1 MRWIAVSATAAVLLA
16 GCSLGGDDGASS
28 AFEDADFVV
37 NLDDRETEESEEDL
51 GAVALTR
58 RGGRTLVEIEVENPR
73 ASSQQA
79 EIRRGNC
86 GTIDFAITY
95 TLQAV
100 GEGKSETVVN
110 APLDVLRNGYMVLVH
125 DVPAEIRLSGICAD
139 LSRARP
145 PDAVPVFE

>member
-1 MRWIAVSATAAVLLA
+1 MRRIALSALAVVLLA
-16 GCSLGGDDGASS
+16 GCSLGGDDEAS

-37 NLDDRETEESEEDL
+37 NLDDGETEELEEDL

-58 RGGRTLVEIEVENPR
+58 RGGRTLVEIEVEDPR

-86 GTIDFAITY
+86 ESIDFAITY

-100 GEGKSETVVN
+100 ADGKSETVVN
-110 APLDVLRNGYMVLVH
+110 APLNVLRDNYMILVH
-125 DVPAEIRLSGICAD
+125 DVPAETRLGGICAD

>member
-1 MRWIAVSATAAVLLA
+1 MRRIAVPALAVVLLA
-16 GCSLGGDDGASS
+16 GCSLGGDDEAS

-37 NLDDRETEESEEDL
+37 NLDDRATEEFEEDL

-86 GTIDFAITY
+86 ETIDFAITY

-100 GEGKSETVVN
+100 ADGKSETVVN
-110 APLDVLRNGYMVLVH
+110 ARLETLRSGYMILVH
-125 DVPAEIRLSGICAD
+125 DVPAEIRLSGVCAD
-139 LSRARP
+139 LARARP